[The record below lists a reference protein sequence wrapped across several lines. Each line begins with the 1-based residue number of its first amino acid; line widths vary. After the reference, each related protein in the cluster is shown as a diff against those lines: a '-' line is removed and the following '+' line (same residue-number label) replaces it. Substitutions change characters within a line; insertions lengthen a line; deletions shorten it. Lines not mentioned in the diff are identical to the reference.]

1 MHRLG
6 DRGRDAQRI
15 GRRAHDKIWRPST
28 HKINVVRRFV
38 VESVLMHISRDADD
52 RGPARLRI
60 QRAEIDAFPYRVVL
74 GPKALRHRFI
84 DDGCVLLFEVV
95 FAERAPGE

>member
-1 MHRLG
+1 MHHLG
-6 DRGRDAQRI
+6 DRGRDAQGI

-28 HKINVVRRFV
+28 HKINV
-38 VESVLMHISRDADD
+38 VLMHISRDADD

-60 QRAEIDAFPYRVVL
+60 QRAQIDAFPYRVVL